1 MLLPES
7 QLKQAQ
13 ALIQDIRQHMRE
25 LIADEYPI
33 QDYRVIDIF
42 RGLGLAD
49 KGLDAMI
56 KGEHYTEYAALKKI
70 LEDMADFEFTD
81 EEIRNGDGP
90 RKEG

>member
-7 QLKQAQ
+7 HLKQAQ
-13 ALIQDIRQHMRE
+13 ALVRDVRQHMRS
-25 LIADEYPI
+25 LITDEYPI

-81 EEIRNGDGP
+81 EEIRERN
-90 RKEG
+90 ES